1 MLSAA
6 ELAAMRTVEQSAMS
20 STAVIRRPTNTPDST
35 GSFTET
41 LAAIGT
47 VTCDVWAVSQT
58 LNEAIGG
65 AQILSRGEWYITVP
79 YGTDVKATDVINV
92 GSKSYEVTFV
102 PNGASW
108 QTALRVEANS
118 YNEEQRN

>member
-1 MLSAA
+1 
-6 ELAAMRTVEQSAMS
+6 MS